1 MILLFGA
8 WMAELSS
15 GNAWRAQFWQLCCG
29 VGERISIEGNSWHL
43 KIPRISAEGSF
54 NPKP

>member
-43 KIPRISAEGSF
+43 KIPRIFAEGSF